1 MQKLEKKQI
10 KMNSIL
16 DVSLPLFAQKG
27 FNGTNVADIA
37 EKAGIGKGTIYEY
50 FNSKEEIFTN
60 LIESWTTKAND
71 NLNEL
76 LNDIKDPE
84 EKLKAIFNWNIDWL
98 NSLESDISKIFL
110 EVINQTIT
118 EGGVFFND
126 RVIMDDMC
134 SGIRGKI
141 RDTILEGVSDGIFMP
156 SIAKHAEKISLNIS
170 AYLDGTGLYFLMNKP
185 SADEHK
191 ELTNHFLKGLL
202 KSLKN

>member
-1 MQKLEKKQI
+1 MQKLEKKQNKI
-10 KMNSIL
+10 NSIL
-16 DVSLPLFAQKG
+16 DVSLSLFAQKG
-27 FNGTNVADIA
+27 FNGTSVADIA

-50 FNSKEEIFTN
+50 FNSKQEIFIN
-60 LIESWTTKAND
+60 LIERWTSKANE
-71 NLNEL
+71 NLNEIL
-76 LNDIKDPE
+76 KKIRNPE
-84 EKLKAIFNWNIDWL
+84 EKLKAIINWNIDWL

-118 EGGVFFND
+118 EGGVFFEN
-126 RVIMDDMC
+126 REIMDDMC

-141 RDTILEGVSDGIFMP
+141 RDTILEGVSDGVFIP

-191 ELTNHFLKGLL
+191 ELTSHFLKGLL